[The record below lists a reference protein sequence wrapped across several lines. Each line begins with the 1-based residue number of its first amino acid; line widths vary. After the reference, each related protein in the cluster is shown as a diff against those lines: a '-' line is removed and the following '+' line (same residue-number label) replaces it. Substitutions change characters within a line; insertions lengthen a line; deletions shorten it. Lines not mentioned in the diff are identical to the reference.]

1 MRATLDSAR
10 IEAESAGPFPKSYL
24 IVRLRAFV
32 VSGRDRSFMVPFTA
46 IMARYP
52 ECGLNRI

>member
-10 IEAESAGPFPKSYL
+10 IEAENAGPDPKPYL
-24 IVRLRAFV
+24 LVRPRAFV
-32 VSGRDRSFMVPFTA
+32 VSGLDWSFMVPFTA

-52 ECGLNRI
+52 ECGINRI